1 MFKIEHLTFRYSN
14 QVIWR
19 DYSSQLLGNIYL
31 YGPNGCGKTTLLK
44 LLSSV
49 LMPQEGTILWNDSP
63 SYRASS
69 LLNTKLLYDDI
80 PLDKQLRWICSLAR
94 QDYNWL
100 LSRGE
105 GLALEPLLPLT
116 PQEMSQGM
124 RQWATLAFVCVMP
137 ADVYLLDEPLVGLDA
152 CRCRQFHDYLK
163 TRISQGDSFI
173 ITGHDADGMSEFP
186 ELKSVEFQRGTS

>member
-19 DYSSQLLGNIYL
+19 DYSVQIMGNIYL

-49 LMPQEGTILWNDSP
+49 LMPQNGTILWNDSP
-63 SYRASS
+63 CYCASS
-69 LLNTKLLYDDI
+69 LLNAKLLYDDI
-80 PLDKQLRWICSLAR
+80 PFDKQLRWICSLAR
-94 QDYNWL
+94 KDYNWL
-100 LSRGE
+100 LTRCE
-105 GLALEPLLPLT
+105 GLTLEPLLPLT

-124 RQWATLAFVCVMP
+124 RQWATLAFVCAMP
-137 ADVYLLDEPLVGLDA
+137 ADVYLLDEPLDGLDEA
-152 CRCRQFHDYLK
+152 KCHLFYDYLK
-163 TRISQGDSFI
+163 VRISQGDSFI

-186 ELKSVEFQRGTS
+186 ELKPVEFQRGTA